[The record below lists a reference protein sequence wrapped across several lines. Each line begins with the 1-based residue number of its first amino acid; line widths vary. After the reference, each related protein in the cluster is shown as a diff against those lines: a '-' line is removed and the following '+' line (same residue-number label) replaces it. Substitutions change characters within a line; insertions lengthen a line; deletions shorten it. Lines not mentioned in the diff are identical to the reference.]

1 MRTWWKALT
10 QEEIEML
17 KENVGVFWYE
27 ASGLITVRALL
38 KVIKKLN
45 AKEN

>member
-17 KENVGVFWYE
+17 RQYVGVFWYE
-27 ASGLITVRALL
+27 ASGFITVRALL
-38 KVIKKLN
+38 KVITKLN
-45 AKEN
+45 TKEN